1 MKAAVRSNP
10 WFSVLLAL
18 ITLMVLY
25 FFNDHQ
31 SPIQQTH
38 KRPQEYMKR
47 IVMHDFT
54 ETGSL
59 KQTLE
64 ADTWAYRPEKQQSI
78 LEKPHLTVY
87 KTEGL
92 WKIQAEHG
100 LITQPNLGKITLITL
115 QHHVR
120 LERPPTEQLTALRL
134 ETSMLQYEPKT
145 DTAHSDAFV
154 IIKKPGLQISGWGL
168 DASFHP
174 ESLAL
179 RKDVHTTYH
188 SNY

>member
-1 MKAAVRSNP
+1 MKTAIRSNP
-10 WFSVLLAL
+10 WFSVVLAL
-18 ITLMVLY
+18 ITLLVLY
-25 FFNDHQ
+25 FFKNNNA
-31 SPIQQTH
+31 PIQQTH
-38 KRPQEYMKR
+38 KRPQEYMKHL
-47 IVMHDFT
+47 VMHDFT
-54 ETGSL
+54 EAGTL

-64 ADTWAYRPEKQQSI
+64 ANTWAYRPEKQQSI

-100 LITQPNLGKITLITL
+100 VITQPNLGTIALITL

-120 LERPPTEQLTALRL
+120 LERPTTEQLTALSL
-134 ETSMLQYEPKT
+134 ETETLQYEPKT

-154 IIKKPGLQISGWGL
+154 IIKKPGFQISGWGL

-188 SNY
+188 SNS